1 MSLVDVTQIAIITLF
16 VVGCNRMH
24 NGSGAWRRLLRF
36 WLAIP
41 FERPL
46 RDCIVVF
53 FAILGIDAL
62 ETRNDDRITAWLG
75 WDFSKWIHRLEGDF
89 VARTQDLLGVPWLSP
104 ILAFAYVIG
113 FIGLLMGLV
122 HAYQSAGDSR
132 RLVMV
137 TYVYAVNFLAV
148 LPFYLLFPVKEP
160 WAHPGSG
167 VLPLTDVH
175 LGPWV
180 MELIRP
186 MSGIDNCFPSYHVSL
201 TTSLILVAR
210 DGAPGALSRF
220 ATVCGAVVIAST
232 VILGFHWVIDA
243 IVGAVFGFI
252 VFRLARNFATR
263 HVG

>member
-1 MSLVDVTQIAIITLF
+1 MSFVDVSQIAIITLF
-16 VVGCNRMH
+16 VVGCDRMH
-24 NGSGAWRRLLRF
+24 NGVGAWRRLLRF
-36 WLAIP
+36 WLAVP
-41 FERPL
+41 RERPL
-46 RDCIVVF
+46 RDCILVF
-53 FAILGIDAL
+53 FVILGIDAL

-75 WDFSKWIHRLEGDF
+75 WDCGEWIHRIEGNV
-89 VARTQDLLGVPWLSP
+89 VARIQDLLGFAWLSP

-122 HAYQSAGDSR
+122 CAYRSAGDSR

-137 TYVYAVNFLAV
+137 TFVYAVNFLAV
-148 LPFYLLFPVKEP
+148 LPFYLLVPVREP

-167 VLPLTDVH
+167 VLPLTDLH

-201 TTSLILVAR
+201 TFSLILVAR

-220 ATVCGAVVIAST
+220 ATLCGAVVIAST
-232 VILGFHWVIDA
+232 VILGFHWVLDA
-243 IVGAVFGFI
+243 IFGAVFGYI
-252 VFRLARNFATR
+252 VFRLARNFVTR
-263 HVG
+263 KVG